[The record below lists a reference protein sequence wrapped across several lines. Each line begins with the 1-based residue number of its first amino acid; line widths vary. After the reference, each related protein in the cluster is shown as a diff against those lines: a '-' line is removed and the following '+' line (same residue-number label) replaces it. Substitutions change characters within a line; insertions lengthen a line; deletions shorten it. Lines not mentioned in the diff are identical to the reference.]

1 MKINKKSPL
10 PIYYQIQEMIR
21 EKLENGE
28 WPPGYMLPSER
39 IFAEEFD
46 VSRMTVRQA
55 VTELVSEQLLTREKG
70 KGTFV
75 AEPKLEQTLQGLT
88 SFTEDMKA
96 RGMKASSELQ
106 LFQMEEADTATA
118 RLLQLEGRSV
128 YRMERL
134 RLADHKPMALENSY
148 LNADM
153 FPGLGEEAASGSI
166 YNRLEQEYG
175 ITIGSADQSLE
186 ASLASEREAELL
198 GIVPGAP
205 VLLISRTTYTADG
218 APFEHV
224 ISSYR
229 GDRYKFRIH
238 MPRQG

>member
-21 EKLENGE
+21 GKLESGE

-75 AEPKLEQTLQGLT
+75 AEHKIEQMLQGLT

-106 LFQMEEADTATA
+106 LFQMEEADAATA
-118 RLLQLEGRSV
+118 RLLQLKGGSV

-134 RLADHKPMALENSY
+134 RLADNKPMALENSY
-148 LNADM
+148 LHAEM
-153 FPGLGEEAASGSI
+153 FPGLGKEAASGSI
-166 YNRLEQEYG
+166 YNRLEQDYG

-198 GIVPGAP
+198 GIAPGAP

-218 APFEHV
+218 EPFEHV

-238 MPRQG
+238 MPR